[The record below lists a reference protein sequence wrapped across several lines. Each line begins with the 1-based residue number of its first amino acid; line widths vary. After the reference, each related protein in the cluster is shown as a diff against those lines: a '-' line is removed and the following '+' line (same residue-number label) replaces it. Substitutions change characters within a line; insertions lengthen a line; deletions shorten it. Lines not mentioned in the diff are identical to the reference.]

1 MNSPNSHH
9 TAASIKIAALAISI
23 LTLITSIT
31 SIAFAQQGRGTIQGT
46 VTDAGGASIAGAQ
59 VTITNTATNLVFTAV
74 TGEEGFYIVPNLIV
88 GGYSVTVAKDGFK
101 KAVQRGIV
109 LEVDQKAE
117 INISLEPGAVNES
130 VEVTAEAPLIDTATA
145 TVGKVI
151 ENRRVQ
157 ELPVN
162 GRNALALVLLAP
174 SVQSAVGPHATGF
187 ADRGTVVSSIRI
199 NGSPI
204 ATNNFIVDGLSSV
217 NAYLP
222 DVNINPTV
230 DAVQEFKVMTNT
242 MSAEFGFTLGGVV
255 NLVTK
260 SGTNLNHG
268 ALYEFFRNDALDA
281 NTWSNNRASRPK
293 QPLRYHQFGGAL
305 GGPIRFPK
313 KVFGP
318 LGFDGRDRSFFF
330 FNYEGYRFITSTSG
344 FYTMPT
350 EAFRR
355 GDFSQLRNDQGTLIT
370 IYNPDTTRPNPNYD
384 STKPVTGANQPFLR
398 DLFLGNIIPESRID
412 PVARNIL
419 RFYPLP
425 NRAPDN
431 PFSNLNNYFGAV
443 TNNRNLNQYTSRV
456 DHRVS
461 EENSFLARYTF
472 YRQFTDQGLTNL
484 YPDPTVRLR
493 NDPFRGHNIVLED
506 IHSFTPAFIHTI
518 RLGVARQ
525 SFEFKVASADQDWPG
540 QLGLPPIVPP
550 DTFPLIN
557 NGLPDFNSGVVGVR
571 GGTIWQLFDSLT
583 LLKGNHSFKF
593 GTELRLIQANNLQK
607 GSPSGNFNF
616 PASLTTNAVQ
626 TPGGAANTGSQFASF
641 LLGEA
646 GSASVTTHVG
656 ESEVGKSYSFFFQD
670 DWKATRRLTLN
681 LGVRYDYQ
689 QMPYERRCGTSNFDP
704 FAINP
709 TNGLPGLTEY
719 ACLDYGRTAM
729 KEDKDDFSP
738 RIGFAIDIFGN
749 QQTVLRGGYSI
760 FYPAVWAFYNNI
772 YGSTNGFASTV
783 TSYNP
788 PGGNSLFSAFKLEDG
803 FPFAPNQPQGSRL
816 GPNLFATSGANH
828 QEAEGSTPMSQ
839 QWNLSI
845 QQQLPAGI
853 LLEATYSAN
862 HGTHLFAGSY
872 DLNQADPA
880 KIAEFGVQGR
890 LNESVTNP
898 YAGKVPGQFGGATIT
913 RAQSL
918 RPYPYI
924 GEITVRN
931 PRLGNSIYHSLL
943 MSGEKR
949 FSKGFTFLASYTFG
963 KLISDSISNPLN
975 FIATEGAGEFGYQNG
990 RYNRR
995 AERAEDPS
1003 NVPHRLVISGLWEL
1017 PIGSNRTLDFKNG
1030 LLNAVLGNW
1039 QLNTVTTIVSG
1050 RPLVVRGANNGLANR
1065 PNLASS
1071 LQRAPADFVDPF
1083 ASLRGEDP
1091 GILWFDPSTFHNPP
1105 DYTYGNV
1112 SRSLSSIRTPGAF
1125 ISDLSVFKTFSITE
1139 KVKIQFRVEA
1149 FNFLNHTNL
1158 GAPNTA
1164 FSNNAG
1170 EVTSDGLPVTVTS
1183 AGVATITRTT
1193 PVTYG
1198 DQCLGRSR
1206 TVKLNGADTTVYR
1219 NQCNTSAAFGRI
1231 TGAREPR
1238 QMQFGLKI
1246 TF

>member
-1 MNSPNSHH
+1 MYSPRTHH
-9 TAASIKIAALAISI
+9 SRASIIILIALIA
-23 LTLITSIT
+23 LITY
-31 SIAFAQQGRGTIQGT
+31 IAPMSYAQQGRGTIQGT
-46 VTDAGGASIAGAQ
+46 VTDAGGGTIAGAQ
-59 VTITNTATNLVFTAV
+59 VTITNTATNLAYTAV
-74 TGEEGFYIVPNLIV
+74 TGAEGFYTVPNLSV
-88 GGYSVTVAKDGFK
+88 GSYTVTATKDGFK
-101 KAVQRGIV
+101 KTVRNGIV

-117 INISLEPGAVNES
+117 INVSLEAGAVNES
-130 VEVTAEAPLIDTATA
+130 VEITAEASLIDTATA

-174 SVQSAVGPHATGF
+174 SVQSAVGPRATGF
-187 ADRGTVVSSIRI
+187 ADRGTEVSSIRI

-242 MSAEFGFTLGGVV
+242 MSSEFGFTLGGVV

-260 SGTNLNHG
+260 SGTNLYHG
-268 ALYEFFRNDALDA
+268 SLYEFFRNDALDS
-281 NTWSNNRASRPK
+281 NFWSNNRASRPK
-293 QPLRYHQFGGAL
+293 QPLRYNQFGGAV
-305 GGPIRFPK
+305 GGPIRLPK
-313 KVFGP
+313 AFGP
-318 LGFDGRDRSFFF
+318 LGYDGRDRSFFF

-344 FYTMPT
+344 FYTLPT

-355 GDFSQLRNDQGTLIT
+355 GNFSQLRNDQGTLIT
-370 IYNPDTTRPNPNYD
+370 IYDPATTRPNPNYD
-384 STKPVTGANQPFLR
+384 PNKVVTGANQPYLR
-398 DLFLGNIIPESRID
+398 DPFPGNIIPENRID
-412 PVARNIL
+412 PVAKNIL
-419 RFYPLP
+419 QFYPLP

-431 PFSNLNNYFGAV
+431 QFSNLNNYYGAV
-443 TNNRNLNQYTSRV
+443 SNNRNLNQYTSRV
-456 DHRVS
+456 DHRFNEQNNFS
-461 EENSFLARYTF
+461 ARYTF

-484 YPDPTVRLR
+484 YPDPIVRLR

-506 IHSFTPAFIHTI
+506 IQSFTPSLIHTI
-518 RLGVARQ
+518 RFGVARQ
-525 SFEFKVASADQDWPG
+525 SFTFAVASADQDWPG
-540 QLGLPPIVPP
+540 QLGLPPSVPP

-557 NGLPDFNSGVVGVR
+557 NGLPAFNSGVVGVR
-571 GGTIWQLFDSLT
+571 GGTVWQLFDSLT

-607 GSPSGNFNF
+607 GSPSGNFTF

-626 TPGGAANTGSQFASF
+626 TPGGDANTGSQFASF
-641 LLGEA
+641 LLG
-646 GSASVTTHVG
+646 GVGRASVTTHLG

-709 TNGLPGLTEY
+709 TNGLPGMTEY

-729 KEDKDDFSP
+729 QEDRDDFSP
-738 RIGFAIDIFGN
+738 RIGFALDIFGN
-749 QQTVLRGGYSI
+749 QKMVLRGGYSI

-772 YGSTNGFASTV
+772 YGSVNGFASTT

-788 PGGNSLFSAFKLEDG
+788 PSNNELFSAFQLKDG
-803 FPFAPNQPQGSRL
+803 FPFIPNQPMGSRL
-816 GPNLFATSGANH
+816 GPNLFATSSADY
-828 QEAEGSTPMSQ
+828 QEALGSTPMSQ
-839 QWNLSI
+839 QWNLSV
-845 QQQLPAGI
+845 QHQLPAGI
-853 LLEATYSAN
+853 LFEATYSGN
-862 HGTHLFAGSY
+862 HGTHLFAGTY
-872 DLNQADPA
+872 NLNQTDPA
-880 KIAEFGVQGR
+880 LTALYGLQGR
-890 LNESVTNP
+890 LNEQVTNP
-898 YAGKVPGQFGGATIT
+898 YAGKVPGQFGGSKIT
-913 RAQSL
+913 LAQSL
-918 RPYPYI
+918 RPYPYVGDI
-924 GEITVRN
+924 NVRN
-931 PRLGNSIYHSLL
+931 PRLGNSIYHALL
-943 MSGEKR
+943 LSGEKR
-949 FSKGFTFLASYTFG
+949 FSKGFAFLASYTFG

-975 FIATEGAGEFGYQNG
+975 FITTEGAGEFGYQNG
-990 RYNRR
+990 KYNRA

-1003 NVPHRLVISGLWEL
+1003 NVPHRFVFSGLWEL
-1017 PIGSNRTLDFKNG
+1017 PIGNSRKLDFRNSA
-1030 LLNAVLGNW
+1030 LNTVLGNW

-1050 RPLVVRGANNGLANR
+1050 TPLVVRGGTGTPLNGLANR

-1071 LQRAPADFVDPF
+1071 PQRVQDGFVDP
-1083 ASLRGEDP
+1083 LNVPVNDLGV
-1091 GILWFDPSTFHNPP
+1091 LWFDPSTFLNPP

-1112 SRSLSSIRTPGAF
+1112 SRSLSGIRNPGAF
-1125 ISDLSVFKTFSITE
+1125 ISDLSIFKNFSITE
-1139 KVKIQFRVEA
+1139 KVKIQLRVEA

-1158 GAPNTA
+1158 LGPNVT
-1164 FSNNAG
+1164 FGNNAG
-1170 EVTSDGLPVTVTS
+1170 EVTGDGLPVSVTT

-1198 DQCLGRSR
+1198 DYCRGKSR
-1206 TVKLNGADTTVYR
+1206 TVKLNGTDTTVYR
-1219 NQCNTSAAFGRI
+1219 NQCNTNASFGRI
-1231 TGAREPR
+1231 LTARDPR
-1238 QMQFGLKI
+1238 QMQFGLKL